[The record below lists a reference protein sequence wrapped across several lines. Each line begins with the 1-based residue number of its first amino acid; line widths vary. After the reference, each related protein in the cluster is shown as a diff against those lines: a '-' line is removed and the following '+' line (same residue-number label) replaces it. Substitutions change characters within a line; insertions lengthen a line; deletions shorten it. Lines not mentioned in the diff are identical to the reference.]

1 MRKNTSKE
9 QLQHRLE
16 YDFAYEIKSKPS
28 YLWRVVWSVVQG
40 RSDLEMNSMNLSSKL
55 KNTFDVNYKRVTIR
69 GDIMF

>member
-16 YDFAYEIKSKPS
+16 CDFAYEIKSKLS
-28 YLWRVVWSVVQG
+28 YLWSVVQG
-40 RSDLEMNSMNLSSKL
+40 RSDFEMNSMNLSSKL

-69 GDIMF
+69 GDIKF